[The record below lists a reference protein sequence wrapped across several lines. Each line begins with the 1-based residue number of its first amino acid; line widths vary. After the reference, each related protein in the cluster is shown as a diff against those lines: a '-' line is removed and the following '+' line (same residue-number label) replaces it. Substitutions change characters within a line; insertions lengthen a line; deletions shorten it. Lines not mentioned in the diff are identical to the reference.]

1 MSYRA
6 HVDKDVCISS
16 GRCVAEAP
24 DAFTFDEDEIA
35 EAVDGHHGLSDEA
48 LVDLAR
54 TCPSGAIHVI
64 GADGVEIEVF

>member
-1 MSYRA
+1 MSYRT

-24 DAFTFDEDEIA
+24 DAIFDDEIA
-35 EAVDGHHGLSDEA
+35 EAVDGHPGLSDEV

-54 TCPSGAIHVI
+54 TCPSGAIHVY
-64 GADGVEIEVF
+64 GADNVEIEVF

>member
-24 DAFTFDEDEIA
+24 DAFSFDEAEIA
-35 EAVDGHHGLSDEA
+35 GAVDGHPGLSDES

-54 TCPSGAIHVI
+54 TCPSGAIQVY
-64 GADGVEIEVF
+64 GADGAEIEVF